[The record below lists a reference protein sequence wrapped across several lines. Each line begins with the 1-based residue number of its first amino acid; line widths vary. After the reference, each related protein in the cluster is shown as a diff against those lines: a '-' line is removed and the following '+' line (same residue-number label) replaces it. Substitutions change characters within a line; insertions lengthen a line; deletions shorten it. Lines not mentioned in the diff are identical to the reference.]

1 MCERESARVVYESVI
16 PISRMVNITK
26 EGGREVKEERKKKQN
41 MAEFLFFF
49 FFDARFPKF
58 RERVLFVLVVPKYVL
73 FA

>member
-49 FFDARFPKF
+49 STHVSPNFVKEFC
-58 RERVLFVLVVPKYVL
+58 LF
-73 FA
+73 